1 MRHKPRNI
9 ALLSVLALLVVGV
22 TASAAS
28 AAIQFEWKVNGAALA
43 SGNTKEVTGKD
54 KSSGLFHFRFTAA
67 GAAYEFSSSAIKFKA
82 SKIAG
87 GRPGA
92 GEGTLVLEG
101 IKTVTGNCT
110 IKGGTITTRP
120 LNWEIVESAEAGVGL
135 GISRLLF
142 TPQVG
147 TAVANEIK
155 FEGQTCLYGPG
166 PATLA
171 GSLLAEVGPKKEEAK
186 VDTLSFVSTAKSV
199 EYKNA
204 KNEYKNAFLT
214 FNSVNAASIT
224 GEAETELV
232 SKEVFG
238 AY

>member
-9 ALLSVLALLVVGV
+9 ALLSLLALLVVGV

-28 AAIQFEWKVNGAALA
+28 AAIQYEWKVNGTALA
-43 SGNTKEVTGKD
+43 SGNTKEFTGKD
-54 KSSGLFHFRFTAA
+54 KSSGLFHLRFTAA
-67 GAAYEFSSSAIKFKA
+67 GAAWEFTSSAIKFKTG
-82 SKIAG
+82 KISG
-87 GRPGA
+87 GKPGA

-101 IKTVTGNCT
+101 IKTVAGNCT

-120 LNWEIVESAEAGVGL
+120 LNWEIVEGSVGKTGNGVPK
-135 GISRLLF
+135 LLF

-147 TAVANEIK
+147 TVVANEIR
-155 FEGQTCLYGPG
+155 FESGTCLFNS
-166 PATLA
+166 ATLE

-186 VDTLSFVSTAKSV
+186 VDTLNFVSTAKSV

-204 KNEYKNAFLT
+204 KNEFKNSFLT

-238 AY
+238 AF